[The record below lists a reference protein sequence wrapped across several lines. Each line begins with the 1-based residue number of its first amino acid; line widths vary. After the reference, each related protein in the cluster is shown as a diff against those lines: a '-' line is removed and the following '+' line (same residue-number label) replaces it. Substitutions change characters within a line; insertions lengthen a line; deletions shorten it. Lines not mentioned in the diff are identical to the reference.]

1 MANVFR
7 MKRRAAG
14 GAAGAP
20 AALKTTEIAYNEQ
33 DDTWYVGYGDDGNG
47 NATSI
52 RSFAGAGTFAKLN
65 APAFTGV
72 PTAPTAAPG
81 TNTTQIATTAFVQ
94 AAVGAAGG
102 GDMLKSVYDTT
113 DNGIV
118 DNAEKLNN
126 QAASFYLDR
135 ANHTGAQAIATITG
149 LQTALDAKGP
159 LASPAL
165 TGVPTA
171 PTAAPGTNT
180 TQISTTAFVQAAI
193 AALINSAPG
202 ALDTLNELAA
212 SLGNDPNFAT
222 TITNALTGK
231 ADLTLSNLSNLVTAR
246 TNLGLGSMAVQ
257 NASAVAITGGT
268 IDGITLDGGT
278 F

>member
-52 RSFAGAGTFAKLN
+52 RSFAGAGTFATLN
-65 APAFTGV
+65 APALTGV

-102 GDMLKSVYDTT
+102 GDMLKSVYDST

-126 QAASFYLDR
+126 QAASYYLDR
-135 ANHTGAQAIATITG
+135 VNHTGAQAIATITG
-149 LQTALDAKGP
+149 LQAALDAKAP

-257 NASAVAITGGT
+257 NANAVAITGGT